1 MAKNAKADFEKN
13 FSKICRGGRV
23 MLCAMDQGMEHG
35 PRDFNERNINPDYV
49 FEIADR
55 GGFTGMVVQK
65 GIAYKYDY
73 ASRYKTP
80 LVLKL
85 NGRTEILPKDEVYSA
100 PLGTVKDAVK
110 LGATAIGYT
119 IYVGSPREAEMFREF
134 SVIQSEAMDC
144 GIPTIVWAYPRG
156 KYVPDEKKAEVI
168 AYAARVAL
176 ELGADVTKVN
186 YTGSTD
192 SFRKVVQAAQKT
204 LVISS
209 GGSKLSDA
217 DFIAKV
223 REVMAAGAAGFAV
236 GRNVWQNE
244 NPDKISAELRKV
256 IFG

>member
-1 MAKNAKADFEKN
+1 MAGKNDFAKN
-13 FSKICRGGRV
+13 FSKITKNGKV

-35 PRDFNERNINPDYV
+35 PRDFDSKNINPDYV
-49 FEIADR
+49 FEIADK
-55 GGFTGMVVQK
+55 GGFTGMVVGK

-73 ASRYKTP
+73 SNRYKTP

-85 NGRTEILPKDEVYSA
+85 NGRTELLPKDEVYSA

-110 LGATAIGYT
+110 LGAAAIGYT

-134 SVIQSEAMDC
+134 SVIQSEAMDY
-144 GIPTIVWAYPRG
+144 GMPTIVWAYPRG
-156 KYVPDEKKAEVI
+156 RNVPDEKKPEVI

-176 ELGADVTKVN
+176 ELGADITKVN

-192 SFRKVVQAAQKT
+192 TFRKVVQAAQKT

-209 GGSKLSDA
+209 GGSKLKD
-217 DFIAKV
+217 DEFIAKA

-236 GRNVWQNE
+236 GRNVWQNS
-244 NPDKISAELRKV
+244 NPEKISAELRKV

>member
-1 MAKNAKADFEKN
+1 MGDFEKK
-13 FSKICRGGRV
+13 FGKICKNGKV

-35 PRDFNERNINPDYV
+35 PRDFNDTNINPEYV
-49 FEIADR
+49 FEIADK

-65 GIAYKYDY
+65 GVAYKYDY
-73 ASRYKTP
+73 ANSYKTP

-85 NGRTEILPKDEVYSA
+85 NGKTELLPKEGAYSA
-100 PLGTVKDAVK
+100 PLGTVKDAIK
-110 LGATAIGYT
+110 LGADAIGYT
-119 IYVGSPREAEMFREF
+119 IYVGSPREADMFREF
-134 SVIQSEAMDC
+134 AQIQSAAMEH

-156 KYVPDEKKAEVI
+156 KHVPDEKKPEVI

-176 ELGADVTKVN
+176 ELGADITKVN

-192 SFRKVVQAAQKT
+192 SFSKVVKAAQKT

-209 GGSKLSDA
+209 GGSKQSDA
-217 DFIAKV
+217 EFIAKAK
-223 REVMAAGAAGFAV
+223 EVMKAGAAGFAV

-244 NPDKISAELRKV
+244 NPDKISTELRKV